1 MIRINLLVA
10 HKVRKAKNNHWLV
23 KGIILG
29 YTLFL
34 LTALLG
40 YWILSDQVRNLKNE
54 RETLEKQTRGSA
66 ALQKEI
72 QTLKARKTL
81 TQARMALLQN
91 LEHDRQGPVQLMEY
105 LSTSLPVKQ
114 LWLITLKENGPEIRI
129 EGVSLTNEILA
140 DYIKRLETSSLIK
153 QVDLI
158 QSTQAN
164 YKNLKVKQ
172 FTIIAWTKTP
182 PPPVQPVEKK

>member
-10 HKVRKAKNNHWLV
+10 HKVQKDKDNHWLV

-34 LTALLG
+34 LTAFLG
-40 YWILSDQVRNLKNE
+40 YWLLSEQVQNLKKE
-54 RETLEKQTRGSA
+54 KETLEKQTRTSA
-66 ALQKEI
+66 DLQKEI
-72 QTLKARKTL
+72 QTLKARRTL
-81 TQARMALLQN
+81 TQARLDLLQN
-91 LEHDRQGPVQLMEY
+91 LEHDRQGPVQLMEF
-105 LSTSLPVKQ
+105 LSTSLPLNQ
-114 LWLITLKENGPEIRI
+114 LWLITLKENGPEIRL
-129 EGVSLTNEILA
+129 EGMSLTNEILA
-140 DYIKRLETSSLIK
+140 NYIKRLETSPLIK

-172 FTIIAWTKTP
+172 FALIAWTKVP
-182 PPPVQPVEKK
+182 PPAAQPVEKK